1 MSEDDKKEGLFNR
14 LKNIESKN
22 EDQSK
27 KQLDAIKNI
36 NISSKPLKAIGFF
49 STLSHEAKRLMVNI
63 KELDDWLDTAKLVQ
77 KLMEKQNMTL
87 AILHFHQNLLP
98 EFIIKILCYKEQ
110 KIIKK
115 NWKY

>member
-1 MSEDDKKEGLFNR
+1 MLKR
-14 LKNIESKN
+14 LKNTESKN

-49 STLSHEAKRLMVNI
+49 STLNHEAKRLMVNI